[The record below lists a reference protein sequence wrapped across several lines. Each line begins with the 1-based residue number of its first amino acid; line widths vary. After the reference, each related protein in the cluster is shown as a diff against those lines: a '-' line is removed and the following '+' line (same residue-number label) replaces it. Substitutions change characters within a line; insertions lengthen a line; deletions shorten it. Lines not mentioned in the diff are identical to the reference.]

1 MNLIG
6 ESFLYGVEQLL
17 VFGLLLFNSLL
28 FVLAADV
35 KVVIGDGL
43 EGLAVIAVEHLKT
56 EFVHVVGHEQHVIA
70 LIEHVLELGQT
81 LDALDVGAAGVIDL
95 GLVFDHRRH
104 ILLEGY
110 HAVLACGVEQQQILE
125 EGSFH
130 AVGFVD
136 AVLEGKSECLEELFV
151 LLTVVLK
158 ELFKLGFNLLL
169 KAVGDRAELAA
180 LLEQFTGDIER
191 DIGGVHKSLYKA
203 EVFGKQIFTAFH
215 DHNAVGIELE
225 SALIALGI
233 QVVRRCGGNEQN
245 GIIVYCALGLV
256 VYVMEGRFVVV
267 ELVGIEYRVV
277 LVGDLVLVPS
287 PQGHHAVEGLILGH
301 GLIFG
306 LFMLMLAFAFLVV
319 VFAFALLVVMFAFA
333 LFAFTFLF
341 LDRPSDLHQH
351 LDGIADIVGILGDEI
366 AERID
371 LEIGIVVLLI
381 RIVLEIQ
388 RDGCADIVL
397 DAGGHGVAVQTFA
410 LPKPSLVASLG
421 TAQYGNLL
429 RNHECGIE
437 ADAELT
443 DYIHILQG
451 LVAGICLLL
460 KGKRT
465 ALGDGAKVCFQ
476 LIPGH
481 ADAVVGDG
489 ERPRFLVGGQTDL
502 KLASHKL

>member
-56 EFVHVVGHEQHVIA
+56 EFVHVIGHEQHVIA

-306 LFMLMLAFAFLVV
+306 LFMLMFAFALLVVVFAFALLVV
-319 VFAFALLVVMFAFA
+319 VFAFALLVVMLAFA

-397 DAGGHGVAVQTFA
+397 DAGGHGIAVQTFA

-443 DYIHILQG
+443 DDIHIL
-451 LVAGICLLL
+451 
-460 KGKRT
+460 
-465 ALGDGAKVCFQ
+465 
-476 LIPGH
+476 
-481 ADAVVGDG
+481 
-489 ERPRFLVGGQTDL
+489 
-502 KLASHKL
+502 